1 MICSDLHANYH
12 IIQAVICKPVAFK
25 SQVRVSTPDRWRLTS
40 FVYCTQ
46 GAGINFNH
54 AGSVLSVIRRAVLA
68 QLLGV
73 LGHMY
78 NYLYTYLLSK
88 PVTLVTSLRGCTEP
102 ENAETS

>member
-1 MICSDLHANYH
+1 M
-12 IIQAVICKPVAFK
+12 
-25 SQVRVSTPDRWRLTS
+25 
-40 FVYCTQ
+40 
-46 GAGINFNH
+46 
-54 AGSVLSVIRRAVLA
+54 LSVIRRAVLA

-78 NYLYTYLLSK
+78 NYLYRYLLSK